1 MDYFTLQDKFT
12 ANLIDA
18 YKIGKLCADFRPYI
32 EWKAGGG
39 IFSREQAYKM
49 MDSASHKLDS
59 MFDNPEA
66 DTELRSYLEAIDGEI
81 ANILPALS

>member
-1 MDYFTLQDKFT
+1 
-12 ANLIDA
+12 
-18 YKIGKLCADFRPYI
+18 
-32 EWKAGGG
+32 
-39 IFSREQAYKM
+39 M

>member
-18 YKIGKLCADFRPYI
+18 YTVGKLSADFRPYI
-32 EWKAGGG
+32 EWKNGGG
-39 IFSREQAYKM
+39 LFTQEQAYTM
-49 MDSASHKLDS
+49 MDSASHQLNS
-59 MFDNPEA
+59 MFDNSEA